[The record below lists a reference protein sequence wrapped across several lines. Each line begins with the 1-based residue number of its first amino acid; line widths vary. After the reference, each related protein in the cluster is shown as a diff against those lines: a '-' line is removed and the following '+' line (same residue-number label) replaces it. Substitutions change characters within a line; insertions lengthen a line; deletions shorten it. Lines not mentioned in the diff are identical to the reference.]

1 MVKATHVFRILVA
14 EDEAS
19 LRDMIALNLELEGY
33 AVQTA
38 VDGKIAL
45 EKALSE
51 RFDLLILDVM
61 LPSLDGFSLC
71 ERVRLENPDVMILF
85 LTARNSSADRVQ
97 GLRLGADDYLTKPFN
112 LEELLLRVSGLL
124 RRGLDRKSQ
133 HLQHD
138 VFRFDGN
145 TIHFNQFEI
154 HTRTGEKIQPSK
166 REMQLLKLLLER
178 QNEVVS
184 RKQILETVWG
194 YDIIPAT
201 RTIDNFILNFRK
213 YFERNPAEPEFFQS
227 VRGVGYRFVL
237 PAER

>member
-45 EKALSE
+45 EKALTE

-97 GLRLGADDYLTKPFN
+97 GLKLGADDYLTKPFN

-138 VFRFDGN
+138 VFRFDGIN
-145 TIHFNQFEI
+145 LRFTHVP
-154 HTRTGEKIQPSK
+154 EK
-166 REMQLLKLLLER
+166 RF
-178 QNEVVS
+178 S
-184 RKQILETVWG
+184 RRSAKC
-194 YDIIPAT
+194 
-201 RTIDNFILNFRK
+201 NC
-213 YFERNPAEPEFFQS
+213 
-227 VRGVGYRFVL
+227 
-237 PAER
+237 

>member
-1 MVKATHVFRILVA
+1 MVKPTHSFRILLA
-14 EDEAS
+14 EDEDS
-19 LRDMIALNLELEGY
+19 LRDMIVLNLELDGY

-38 VDGKIAL
+38 IDGKIAL

-71 ERVRLENPDVMILF
+71 ERLRLENPDVMILF

-97 GLRLGADDYLTKPFN
+97 GLKLGADDYLTKPFN

-154 HTRTGEKIQPSK
+154 HTRTGEKIKPSK

-213 YFERNPAEPEFFQS
+213 YFERNPSEPQFFQS
-227 VRGVGYRFVL
+227 VRGVGYRFSL
-237 PAER
+237 PENQ